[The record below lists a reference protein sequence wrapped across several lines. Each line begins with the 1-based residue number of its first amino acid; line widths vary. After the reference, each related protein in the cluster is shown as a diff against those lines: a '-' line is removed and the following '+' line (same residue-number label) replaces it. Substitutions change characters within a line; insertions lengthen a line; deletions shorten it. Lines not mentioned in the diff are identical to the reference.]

1 MKKMRKIILASASPR
16 RKELLTKLIG
26 NDFTVIESPYEE
38 DNGLDMKPVD
48 LVLYHSLQK
57 GKYVAEEAGS
67 GIIISAD
74 TIVVLENEILGKP
87 INEEDAK
94 LMLKKISDQWVDVI
108 TGIAVIDKD
117 NSKTFQDHEIT
128 KVKIKDMTDE
138 EIDGYVASGEPIDK
152 AGAFGAQEKGSVLV
166 KKIDGCFFNVVGLPL
181 YKLNNILKEVGI
193 NVFE

>member
-1 MKKMRKIILASASPR
+1 MRKIILASASPR
-16 RKELLTKLIG
+16 RKELLAKIIG
-26 NDFTVIESPYEE
+26 DDFSVIKSSYEE

-57 GKYVAEEAGS
+57 GKYVAEDVGS

-74 TIVVLENEILGKP
+74 TIVVLENEVLGKP

-128 KVKIKDMTDE
+128 KVKMKDMTDD
-138 EIDGYVASGEPIDK
+138 EIDGYIASGEPMDK

-166 KKIDGCFFNVVGLPL
+166 KKVDGCFFNVVGLPL
-181 YKLNNILKEVGI
+181 YKLNNMLKEVGI